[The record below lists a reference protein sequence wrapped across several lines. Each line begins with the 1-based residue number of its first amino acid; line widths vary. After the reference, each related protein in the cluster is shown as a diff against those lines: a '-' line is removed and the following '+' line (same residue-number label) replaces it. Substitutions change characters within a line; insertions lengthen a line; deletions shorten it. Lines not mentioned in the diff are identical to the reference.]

1 MARSEVDWEFSSSE
15 LSAFWYAYLCHAFWF
30 DLSAPHNPTLHKPR
44 SNFPCASCAQ
54 KHSQTRPGTKFR
66 SQGTCRTS
74 VAHMRSG
81 DQRQAVIKCCI
92 SEELIWKLIFQL
104 AGKIRGWTAK
114 PCFTLGLE
122 CLCYFYTQFG
132 FETKHQYNEMDLSV
146 CFRSISLLHQKI
158 TNYWRKQCCWPFV
171 S

>member
-1 MARSEVDWEFSSSE
+1 MVIVSFNFCRAGNILVLRLMNWLSMARSEVDWEFSSSE

-30 DLSAPHNPTLHKPR
+30 DLSAPHNPTLHRPR
-44 SNFPCASCAQ
+44 NNFPCASCAQ

-74 VAHMRSG
+74 VAHTRSG

-122 CLCYFYTQFG
+122 CLYHTG
-132 FETKHQYNEMDLSV
+132 NPTKSV
-146 CFRSISLLHQKI
+146 RLHSVRI
-158 TNYWRKQCCWPFV
+158 YIPVGTF
-171 S
+171 